1 MSELK
6 GAVCLTPLG
15 PFGFIERDGKVIV
28 AGFSDDLQQ
37 LADEIGVPHS
47 DVGDAGKSVNADLID
62 RYFEG
67 EVRALDKIE
76 VHQEGTDF
84 RRAVWAELRNI
95 TPGEPVSYGELAERI
110 GAPRAARAVGTS
122 CATNPV
128 ALIVP
133 CHRVVK
139 SGGAP
144 GKYGWE
150 PSRKTWLLEHE
161 QKNA

>member
-1 MSELK
+1 
-6 GAVCLTPLG
+6 V
-15 PFGFIERDGKVIV
+15 
-28 AGFSDDLQQ
+28 SD
-37 LADEIGVPHS
+37 AK
-47 DVGDAGKSVNADLID
+47 VGDAHGSANADLID
-62 RYFEG
+62 RYFDG
-67 EVRALDKIE
+67 ELRALDKIE
-76 VHQEGTDF
+76 VHQEGTTF
-84 RRAVWAELRNI
+84 RRAVWTELRQI
-95 TPGEPVSYGELAERI
+95 APGEPVSYGELAERV

-150 PSRKTWLLEHE
+150 PKRKTWLLDHE
-161 QKNA
+161 KKHA